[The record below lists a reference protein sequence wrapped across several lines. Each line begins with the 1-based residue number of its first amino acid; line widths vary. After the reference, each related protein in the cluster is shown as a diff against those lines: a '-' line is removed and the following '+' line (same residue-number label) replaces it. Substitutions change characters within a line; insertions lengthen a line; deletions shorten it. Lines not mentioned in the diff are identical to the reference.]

1 MNEYKEDYIK
11 LFKLLKSHKW
21 TEFINYTNKLHK
33 DFDFNI
39 RDNHNEYLLT
49 YAILYNRFDIVKFL
63 VDKNIR
69 IDIIDNEER
78 SIIYICIKYSYNDI
92 LKYILEKNK
101 ENIGINILDIK
112 DKVQKIPLHYAIQKK
127 NIDIVKLLLDYG
139 SNPNTFDNNG
149 YNSLHLAIF
158 SRDYDICKLVIEYI
172 GNINYKCNSGE
183 TSLHISTNLKL
194 LDISKLLIDNN
205 ININIHDNTHE
216 FTALHYICTNNQLEL
231 LKYIIKNNEND
242 IDLNKQDIFGNTGL
256 HYAIMEENYGIVS
269 ELFLLNNI
277 NFNLWNIDEKI
288 PFHLFL
294 DNYNDRYENLINIF
308 IEKSNLSIKDNNGN
322 NCLFY
327 LVNLELWKKYKN
339 ILEIKKID
347 IYTSNKKNVSI
358 IDIIKNKDIDLFY
371 DLVVKSYLYR
381 LKLNPSLWKTEWEN
395 ICSREFDLSEEENK
409 NMKKVFKKTLSNKK
423 ELEIECYKITKK
435 NIIDNIN
442 KIKSGEKICGLSS
455 YPLLKNNVCIKLS
468 EGETLSICTFTGSTL
483 DVLLGLLYLL
493 EKHDKSCSTLSSD
506 FIENKNIYDFYKSIG
521 VLMNSRSEFLNFE
534 IVWINNKL
542 YLIDKFFDNIKK
554 CINNNAELIIIPLG
568 IEMKEGSHANYI
580 IYDVKNKIIERFEPH
595 GSTTPPG
602 LNYNP
607 ELLDSILFSRF
618 NDFDDNLVYLKPKD
632 YLPKIGF
639 QLLDIFESKKKKIG
653 DPAGFCALWAIWY
666 VDMRLTY
673 SDISPQK
680 LVNKLIKSI
689 KSNNISVKNMIRN
702 YAVNIIKIRDDIL
715 SSASIDINN
724 WINDEYTESQLDMVI
739 DKIKEKIKDRKN
751 ININ

>member
-1 MNEYKEDYIK
+1 MAENKEDYIK

-21 TEFINYTNKLHK
+21 TEFINYANTLDK

-39 RDNHNEYLLT
+39 RDNQNEYLLT
-49 YAILYNRFDIVKFL
+49 YAILYNRFDIVKLL
-63 VDKNIR
+63 VEKNAR

-78 SIIYICIKYSYNDI
+78 SIIYICIKYSYDDI

-101 ENIGINILDIK
+101 EIIGINILDIK
-112 DKVQKIPLHYAIQKK
+112 DKVQKIPLHYGIQKK
-127 NIDIVKLLLDYG
+127 NIDVIKLLLEYG
-139 SNPNTFDNNG
+139 SNSNTYDNNG
-149 YNSLHLAIF
+149 YSSLHLAIF
-158 SRDYDICKLVIEYI
+158 SRDYDICKLIIEYI

-183 TSLHISTNLKL
+183 TALHISTNLKL

-205 ININIHDNTHE
+205 ININVHDNTHE

-231 LKYIIKNNEND
+231 LKYIIKNKEKDVNFNT
-242 IDLNKQDIFGNTGL
+242 QDIFGNTGL

-269 ELFLLNNI
+269 ELIILNNI
-277 NFNLWNIDEKI
+277 NFNLWNIDGKI
-288 PFHLFL
+288 PFHIFL
-294 DNYNDRYENLINIF
+294 ENYDDRYENLLNIF
-308 IEKSNLSIKDNNGN
+308 IEKSNLSIKDNDGN

-327 LVNLELWKKYKN
+327 LVNLELWKSYKH
-339 ILEIKKID
+339 IIEIKKIE
-347 IYTSNKKNVSI
+347 IYSTNKKNVSI
-358 IDIIKNKDIDLFY
+358 IDIIKDKDREEFY
-371 DLVVKSYLYR
+371 DLVVKSYMYR
-381 LKLNPSLWKTEWEN
+381 LKSNPSLWETEWEN

-409 NMKKVFKKTLSNKK
+409 NMKKVFKKTLSNKE
-423 ELEIECYKITKK
+423 ELEKECYKITKK

-442 KIKSGEKICGLSS
+442 KIKSGEKVCGLSS
-455 YPLLKNNVCIKLS
+455 YPMLKNKVCIQLS
-468 EGETLSICTFTGSTL
+468 EGETLSICTFTGNTL

-554 CINNNAELIIIPLG
+554 CINNNAEFIIIPLG

-595 GSTTPPG
+595 GSTPPPG

-618 NDFDDNLVYLKPKD
+618 KDFDDNLVYLKPKD

-653 DPAGFCALWAIWY
+653 DPGGFCALWAIWY